1 MVAITHT
8 FLKGCWERLEFFREF
23 SSLLG
28 IFLGERF
35 VAVTLGART
44 EFYLRLYEK
53 FDGQSKFEAHGT
65 NVVPETRYS
74 CIWPG
79 SAKTIKYIDAEKLH
93 ATSVRSQYL
102 SW

>member
-1 MVAITHT
+1 LRSFGICRCI
-8 FLKGCWERLEFFREF
+8 FKRGCYYSDIFKGGSERLEFFREF

-53 FDGQSKFEAHGT
+53 FDGQSKVEAHGT

-74 CIWPG
+74 CI
-79 SAKTIKYIDAEKLH
+79 
-93 ATSVRSQYL
+93 
-102 SW
+102 